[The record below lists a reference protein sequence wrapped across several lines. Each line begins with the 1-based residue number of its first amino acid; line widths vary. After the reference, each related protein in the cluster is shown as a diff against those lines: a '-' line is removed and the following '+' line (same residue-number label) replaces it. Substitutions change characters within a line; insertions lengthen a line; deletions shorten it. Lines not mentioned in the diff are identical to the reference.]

1 MVEFQPGLGL
11 RLRGS
16 RLVPIVVDDLRQLD
30 NAAGV
35 RFPSFEDTII
45 GPDISHAFILEQL
58 IAVLHAP
65 HDFLQGDTGLLGIGN
80 DVRQLMRQALV

>member
-1 MVEFQPGLGL
+1 MVEFQPSLGL

-45 GPDISHAFILEQL
+45 GPRYFARLY
-58 IAVLHAP
+58 P
-65 HDFLQGDTGLLGIGN
+65 
-80 DVRQLMRQALV
+80 